1 MSRSMCTIKFEQVKI
16 KKPAI
21 AGFFIKSGFK
31 IYFSDFVPEGLFYP
45 ELDL

>member
-1 MSRSMCTIKFEQVKI
+1 MCTIKFEQVKI

-21 AGFFIKSGFK
+21 AGFFIKSSFK
-31 IYFSDFVPEGLFYP
+31 IYFSDFVLEGLSYP

>member
-1 MSRSMCTIKFEQVKI
+1 MCARLNLNKSKQ